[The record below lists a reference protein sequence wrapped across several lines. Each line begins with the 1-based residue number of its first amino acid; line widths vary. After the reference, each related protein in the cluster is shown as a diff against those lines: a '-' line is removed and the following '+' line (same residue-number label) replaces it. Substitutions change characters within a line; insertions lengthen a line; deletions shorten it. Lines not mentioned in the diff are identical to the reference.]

1 LTLEK
6 TVYELDEYT
15 QNNDNEPSCMKLP
28 CGKRSVGSKKTLNS
42 FQSCWSL
49 TMVRTGALEMILW
62 RKMLVVWCPN
72 PFTESDAQLVHLHH
86 VPYLRLFTSLHLY
99 RAQAVCKQLSVK
111 PVE

>member
-1 LTLEK
+1 VLVVDNGEDGSFGNDIVEK
-6 TVYELDEYT
+6 DA
-15 QNNDNEPSCMKLP
+15 
-28 CGKRSVGSKKTLNS
+28 GR
-42 FQSCWSL
+42 
-49 TMVRTGALEMILW
+49 
-62 RKMLVVWCPN
+62 VWCPN